1 MNTLKYFFLI
11 SLISTSLFAQG
22 IEFIQS
28 NWQSVKERAASENK
42 LIMVDVFA
50 DWCVPCK
57 TMDKEVFKNEEVG
70 KYYNAN
76 FLNYKIDAE
85 KGEGI
90 DLSKEYDVMFFP
102 TILFVD
108 GSGKLIDK
116 KIGYIA
122 VKDFIEVGET
132 ALNPELRLSA
142 LQEKFQKGERDL
154 TFLRYYIKSL
164 GSSNQ
169 DNEAVVN
176 EYFTLQNENEWI
188 SKDNLEIILKYVN
201 KPESKVFQHF
211 LKNLG
216 KYTELTKIETI
227 NDKIYNT
234 YGYYAYINSHSWTEN
249 DVKQM
254 FETIKS
260 YEVTLPKWFESRI
273 LSDFYLV
280 KGDWKKF
287 FTTTRDYVNNYFDY
301 TDKVSASN
309 MLNNYAW
316 TVYENLND
324 NKSLKD
330 ASKWAKKSID
340 LHENYYNL
348 DTYASLLYK
357 LGNVEQAMIY
367 YKKAI
372 KLGKESGADTKPTEE
387 ILKKIEKE
395 EQ

>member
-234 YGYYAYINSHSWTEN
+234 YGYYAYINSQSWTEN